1 MQPLTPPPVR
11 PVADPAPSKWQYRME
26 RLWLTP
32 LFKALVRT
40 GIPSFSFV
48 FLFTWYIN
56 DPVRIT
62 AIVDTWGG
70 WVQAVQDRPEFT
82 VSLMRI
88 EGASEQLQS
97 DIQEALPIDLPLSQ
111 FQLDM
116 DALRKLLQDLDP
128 VLAAEVRIKAGGVL
142 LLKVTERQP
151 AVVWQHDE
159 GIEVL
164 DATGHRVATLS
175 DIASAGGLP
184 LIGGTGAEEHVPE
197 ALALIEVAAPITDR
211 LVGLTRVG
219 NRRWDV
225 QLTRGQRIMLPEEA
239 PAAALDRA
247 LAMQAA
253 KDVLERDVAAV
264 DLRIA
269 SRPIL
274 RLSPEARSEL
284 RRLQDLERLSL
295 LEGNE

>member
-1 MQPLTPPPVR
+1 MQPLKVPPVR

-40 GIPSFSFV
+40 GIPSFGFV

-62 AIVDTWGG
+62 AIVDTWEG

-97 DIQEALPIDLPLSQ
+97 DIMEAIPIDLPLSQ
-111 FQLDM
+111 FQLDI
-116 DALRKLLQDLDP
+116 DALRALLQDLDP
-128 VLAAEVRIKAGGVL
+128 VLDAEVRIKAGGVL
-142 LLKVTERQP
+142 LLKVTERAP
-151 AVVWQHDE
+151 AVVWQHED

-164 DATGHRVATLS
+164 DATGHRVATLD
-175 DIASAGGLP
+175 DIAASGGLP
-184 LIGGTGAEEHVPE
+184 LIGGIGAEEHVPE
-197 ALALIEVAAPITDR
+197 ALALVEVALPITDR
-211 LVGLTRVG
+211 LVGLSRVG

-247 LAMQAA
+247 LAMHAA
-253 KDVLERDVAAV
+253 KDVLARDVAAV

-269 SRPIL
+269 NRPVL
-274 RLSPEARSEL
+274 RLSQEARGEL

-295 LEGNE
+295 SEGNE